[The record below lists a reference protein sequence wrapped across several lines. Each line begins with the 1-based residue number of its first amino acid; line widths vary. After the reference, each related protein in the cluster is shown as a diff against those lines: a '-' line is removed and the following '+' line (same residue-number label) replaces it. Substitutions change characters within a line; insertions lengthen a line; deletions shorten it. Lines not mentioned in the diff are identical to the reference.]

1 MFKSKSTTL
10 DPDTTDTLI
19 GEGTV
24 FEGKIKSVAGIRIE
38 GEIIGDIDCEG
49 DVTIGDKGTARSNIV
64 ARNIII
70 AGTVNGDV
78 HAKSKLTIT
87 SKGKLHGNLTATS
100 LIIEEGSVFEGTSRM
115 ESTSTN
121 ASTKASTS
129 NNNQS
134 SKKAAGA

>member
-1 MFKSKSTTL
+1 MFKPKSTTL

-19 GEGTV
+19 GEGSV
-24 FEGKIKSVAGIRIE
+24 FEGKIKSVASIRIE

-70 AGTVNGDV
+70 AGSVNGDV
-78 HAKSKLTIT
+78 QAKSKLTIT

-115 ESTSTN
+115 ESTST
-121 ASTKASTS
+121 ASANNSTS
-129 NNNQS
+129 NSNQS
-134 SKKAAGA
+134 SKKAEAGA

>member
-1 MFKSKSTTL
+1 MFKPKSTAL

-19 GEGTV
+19 GEGSV
-24 FEGKIKSVAGIRIE
+24 FEGKIKSAAGIRIE
-38 GEIIGDIDCEG
+38 GEVVGDIDCEG
-49 DVTIGDKGTARSNIV
+49 DVTIGEKGSARSNIV

-78 HAKSKLTIT
+78 QAKSKLTIT
-87 SKGKLHGNLTATS
+87 SKGKLHGNLTAAS

-121 ASTKASTS
+121 ASTS
-129 NNNQS
+129 NT
-134 SKKAAGA
+134 SKKVSAGA